1 MSELKDKIIRNI
13 YKGIENEMLTNN
25 DLVQIIEHSGKL
37 LNLQTVSDY
46 AKSNGISY
54 NGAKNFRQK
63 VNIFNVNFIIDNL

>member
-54 NGAKNFRQK
+54 NGAKKYRHLVSLF
-63 VNIFNVNFIIDNL
+63 NIKFIIDNE

>member
-1 MSELKDKIIRNI
+1 MSDLKDKIILNI
-13 YKGIENEMLTNN
+13 HKGMDNNMLSND

-54 NGAKNFRQK
+54 NGAKKYRHLVSLF
-63 VNIFNVNFIIDNL
+63 NIKFIIDNE